1 MIRELQLLLNQL
13 RGKDATLIRKDVST
27 LTQDLTKEGATF
39 LKTVETQAKRDKSST
54 VILLGIS
61 L

>member
-1 MIRELQLLLNQL
+1 MRELQLLLNQL

-27 LTQDLTKEGATF
+27 LTQDFSKEGAVF
-39 LKTVETQAKRDKSST
+39 LKTVETQAKKEKSST
-54 VILLGIS
+54 VILLGIC

>member
-27 LTQDLTKEGATF
+27 LTQDLPKEGAIF
-39 LKTVETQAKRDKSST
+39 LKTVETQAKKDKSST

>member
-27 LTQDLTKEGATF
+27 LTQDLTKEGALF